1 MAWLTYKLFLL
12 AATLTSCGLAYVPN
26 SNMKCECTCSPI
38 NNPAKKY
45 SAVGNFEAVFKPKSD
60 SGTSFK
66 TTTEAGASLEI
77 KVPTVP
83 TLLKDSPFKIQ
94 NDPKLD
100 IFNYKDSNKKQ
111 STSYE
116 IKKETSVPLVQ
127 KYSSRPVTFSS
138 RSTTSGFVS
147 PTSASILPNSPI
159 ELKVTSSAFRKA
171 MRTVSN
177 NSTEPKESEPPKDLI
192 DTKRLEEMT
201 KTEALTLDDIIF
213 GKVPFDFGSRGIQ
226 RNFLTESERNALK
239 NERSSQKTST
249 INASITTKRST
260 TGTAPPET
268 VANEFTASETAASET
283 STPVKKR

>member
-26 SNMKCECTCSPI
+26 SNLKCECTCSPI
-38 NNPAKKY
+38 NNPATKY
-45 SAVGNFEAVFKPKSD
+45 SAVGNFEAAIKLKSD
-60 SGTSFK
+60 PGTSVK
-66 TTTEAGASLEI
+66 TTTEAESTLEN

-83 TLLKDSPFKIQ
+83 TILKDFPFKVQ

-100 IFNYKDSNKKQ
+100 IFNYKDGNNKQ

-127 KYSSRPVTFSS
+127 RYSSRPVTYSS
-138 RSTTSGFVS
+138 RSTTHGIVS

-159 ELKVTSSAFRKA
+159 ELKVTSSAFRKT

-177 NSTEPKESEPPKDLI
+177 NSTEPKESKPKNLI
-192 DTKRLEEMT
+192 DTKRIDELT

-213 GKVPFDFGSRGIQ
+213 GIRPFEFGSRGIQ
-226 RNFLTESERNALK
+226 RNFLTESETKALK
-239 NERSSQKTST
+239 DERMAQKQST
-249 INASITTKRST
+249 MNASITTKRST
-260 TGTAPPET
+260 TGTAAPET
-268 VANEFTASETAASET
+268 VANEFTASETATSET